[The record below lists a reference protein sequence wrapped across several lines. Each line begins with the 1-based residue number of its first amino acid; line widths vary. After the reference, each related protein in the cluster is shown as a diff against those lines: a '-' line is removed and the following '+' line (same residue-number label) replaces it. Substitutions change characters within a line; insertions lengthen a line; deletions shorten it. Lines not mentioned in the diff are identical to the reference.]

1 MKPGTRILL
10 VEDDPS
16 ISRLLQLEL
25 EHRGL
30 TVRTV
35 FDGPAALPAIEEFA
49 PQAIVLD
56 ILLRDRHGLDVL
68 PALRAAAPT
77 ARIVILTNAPH
88 YRRRCLEL
96 GADLVLDKSADFDAV
111 PAALRAV

>member
-1 MKPGTRILL
+1 VTVLVIDASDAVRARIAARLA
-10 VEDDPS
+10 DDGFE
-16 ISRLLQLEL
+16 IVGETDDGDVALEL
-25 EHRGL
+25 VATLRP
-30 TVRTV
+30 
-35 FDGPAALPAIEEFA
+35 D
-49 PQAIVLD
+49 AIVLD
-56 ILLRDRHGLDVL
+56 VLLRERHGLDVL
-68 PALRAAAPT
+68 PALRAAAPA

>member
-1 MKPGTRILL
+1 VTVLVIDASEAVRARITARLA
-10 VEDDPS
+10 DDGFEVVGETDDGDVA
-16 ISRLLQLEL
+16 LQLVATL
-25 EHRGL
+25 S
-30 TVRTV
+30 
-35 FDGPAALPAIEEFA
+35 

-56 ILLRDRHGLDVL
+56 VLLRERHGLDVL